1 MLNSS
6 IKYNNLGLLII
17 DEEHKFGVK
26 HKELIK
32 GIKEDIDVL
41 SLTATP
47 IPRTLNSALSEIKD
61 MSIINTPPV
70 GRRDIETKIIEKSEE
85 FISQYIDRE
94 INRGGQVL
102 FIHNNID
109 TMDAEINFIKK
120 INDSYKIEKVHG
132 RLKNKE
138 IETIMS
144 NFINEKIDIL
154 VCTSIVES
162 GLDMAN
168 VNTIIINNAQNFGL
182 SQLHQIRGR
191 VGRSNKQAYAGLI
204 LCNSKNIT
212 KDADLRID
220 AFIKTNSLAGGLDI
234 AGHDLDIRGAGE
246 ILGEEQSGQILEIG
260 YGMYTSM
267 LSKAINQIK
276 NKKNDVIKQ
285 HVEVDAYIS
294 TLIPQEYIEDIFL
307 RLEFYSDISNVQNE
321 YELNQIIV
329 KLIDIYGPIP
339 EYLENLIDLTRI
351 RMAANVINAEK
362 VKINR
367 ESTVITL
374 NKKSAINQDNLITK
388 YVNTGNI
395 ILLNEFT
402 FKYKYSSEKYFLD
415 ICKEVIDIFKSISI

>member
-1 MLNSS
+1 M
-6 IKYNNLGLLII
+6 
-17 DEEHKFGVK
+17 DE
-26 HKELIK
+26 
-32 GIKEDIDVL
+32 
-41 SLTATP
+41 
-47 IPRTLNSALSEIKD
+47 
-61 MSIINTPPV
+61 
-70 GRRDIETKIIEKSEE
+70 
-85 FISQYIDRE
+85 
-94 INRGGQVL
+94 
-102 FIHNNID
+102 
-109 TMDAEINFIKK
+109 EINFIKK

-276 NKKNDVIKQ
+276 NKKNDDSKQ

-307 RLEFYSDISNVQNE
+307 RLEFYSDISNVENE

-339 EYLENLIDLTRI
+339 EYLENLINLTRI
-351 RMAANVINAEK
+351 RIAANVINAEK

-367 ESTVITL
+367 ESTIITL
-374 NKKSAINQDNLITK
+374 NKKSTINQDNLITK

-402 FKYKYSSEKYFLD
+402 FKYRYPSEKYFSD